1 VSGAERG
8 AAEAGVGKRSAAGA
22 ADGTAAREQ
31 RRRIVRR
38 FRRHT
43 LALGSLWL
51 LVALATAAVFAD
63 FLMPYG
69 EAEAYYRGATT
80 RVFAPPT
87 RVHWTDPETGRLVRP
102 FVYAV
107 QQRRDP
113 VSLRMEFTADETRTY
128 PIRLL
133 TPGRPYVPFPV
144 SLVPLPLREAWGIDV
159 RSRLRLFGVDEPAY
173 LYLWGADQFG
183 RDVFSRIF
191 FGARISLTIG
201 VLASVVAL
209 TLGMLFGGL
218 AGMYGGRVDDL
229 VMRFVEVL
237 TTIPSLFLLLT
248 LRALFPLD
256 AHPTT
261 VFMVIVAILGLVR
274 WGPIARVVRGL
285 VLSLREL
292 EYVQAA
298 NALGARDG
306 RVLIQHL
313 LPGTFSYA
321 IVAFS
326 LLIPGFVLTE
336 AGLSFLGLGVG
347 EPSASWGLMLASAQ
361 EGGFQ
366 TFTTRPWMLVPG
378 LFIFL
383 VVLAF
388 NFVGDGV
395 RDALDPRTK

>member
-1 VSGAERG
+1 MSVQLPDERQ
-8 AAEAGVGKRSAAGA
+8 ELLERRS
-22 ADGTAAREQ
+22 RV
-31 RRRIVRR
+31 VRR
-38 FRRHT
+38 FRRHA
-43 LALGSLWL
+43 LANVSLWL
-51 LVALATAAVFAD
+51 LVALAVTAVFAD

-69 EAEAYYRGATT
+69 EAEAFYRGATN
-80 RVFAPPT
+80 RAFAPPT
-87 RVHWTDPETGRLVRP
+87 RIHVIDPETGGLVRP

-107 QQRRDP
+107 SQRRDP
-113 VSLRMEFTADETRTY
+113 ETLRMVFAQDTATRY
-128 PIRLL
+128 PLRFL
-133 TPGRPYVPFPV
+133 TRGTPYVPFPL
-144 SLVPLPLREAWGIDV
+144 SLVPIETRQRWGIDV
-159 RSRLRLFGVDEPAY
+159 RSELRLFGVEAPAY

-191 FGARISLTIG
+191 FGARVSLTVG
-201 VLASVVAL
+201 VLASFLA
-209 TLGMLFGGL
+209 LGMGLLVGGV

-229 VMRFVEVL
+229 LMRVVEVV
-237 TTIPSLFLLLT
+237 TTIPSLFLLLA

-261 VFMVIVAILGLVR
+261 VFFIIVAILGLVR

-285 VLSLREL
+285 VLSLREQ

-298 NALGARDG
+298 IALGSGDR
-306 RVLIQHL
+306 RVLLKHL
-313 LPGTFSYA
+313 LPGTYGYV

-347 EPSASWGLMLASAQ
+347 EPTASWGLMLATAQ
-361 EGGFQ
+361 QGGFQ
-366 TFTTRPWMLVPG
+366 TFTSRPWMLVPG

-388 NFVGDGV
+388 NFVGDGI
-395 RDALDPRTK
+395 RDALDPRSK